1 MEKDTT
7 IGLDLGDKTNE
18 VCVLDA
24 AGEVTLRKTL
34 VNTKDSVV
42 KFFKQYKGAVVAME
56 VGTHSPWIARELE
69 GLGCEVLVGNARKLR
84 AIWAAKNKSD
94 VRDAEMLARIARVD
108 RALLYP
114 VHHRGLEAQQDMA
127 VLKARDA
134 LVTARSA
141 LVNHVRSTIKTVGCR
156 IPKCSTDSFARRA
169 RESLTEGLLPAL
181 LPVIEEIE
189 TLTTRIR
196 GYDKQIPALIE
207 QSHPE
212 AKRLSQVPGVGPVT
226 SLGYV
231 LCLEEASR
239 FKKSRTV
246 GAYLGLTARRDQ
258 SGQTD
263 KQLRI
268 TKAGDEFLRRL
279 LVGCAQYILGPFGAD
294 CDLRRFGQKLAA
306 RGGKNAKRRAVVAV
320 ARKLSVLLHRLWV
333 TGAEYDPEYRKNAM
347 KKAA

>member
-1 MEKDTT
+1 VSKGTT

-18 VCVLDA
+18 VCALDA
-24 AGEVTLRKTL
+24 TGKVVLRKGIA
-34 VNTKDSVV
+34 NTKEAVV
-42 KFFKQYKGAVVAME
+42 KFFKKYSGALVAME

-69 GLGCEVLVGNARKLR
+69 ALGCEVLVGNARKLR

-108 RALLYP
+108 RELLYP
-114 VHHRGLEAQQDMA
+114 VHHRGVEAQQDLA

-134 LVTARSA
+134 LVAARSA
-141 LVNHVRSTIKTVGCR
+141 MINHVRCTIKTVGCR
-156 IPKCSTDSFARRA
+156 IAKCSTDSFARRA
-169 RESLTEGLLPAL
+169 REGLPEGLWPAL

-196 GYDKQIPALIE
+196 NYDKQIPALIDKR
-207 QSHPE
+207 HPD

-239 FKKSRTV
+239 FQDSRTV
-246 GAYLGLTARRDQ
+246 GAYLGLTPRRDQ
-258 SGQTD
+258 SGETD

-268 TKAGDEFLRRL
+268 SKAGDDFLRRL
-279 LVGCAQYILGPFGAD
+279 LVGCAQYIVGPFGPE
-294 CDLRRFGQKLAA
+294 CDLQRFGQKLAT

-320 ARKLSVLLHRLWV
+320 ARKLAVLLHRLWV
-333 TGAEYDPEYRKNAM
+333 TGAEYDPDYRKNAE